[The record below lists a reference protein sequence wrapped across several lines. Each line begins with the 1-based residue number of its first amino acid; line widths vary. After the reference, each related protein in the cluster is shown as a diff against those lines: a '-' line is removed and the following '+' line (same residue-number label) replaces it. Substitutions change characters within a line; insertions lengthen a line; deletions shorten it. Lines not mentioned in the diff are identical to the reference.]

1 VWKYG
6 EILSDNAQMLCFITE
21 LIIQL
26 LFIII
31 LVVQE
36 QRMTLHAMLLWLA
49 VKLQVALDVQARSK
63 VYSTLIAV

>member
-1 VWKYG
+1 MWKYG

>member
-6 EILSDNAQMLCFITE
+6 EILSDNAQMLCFIIE
-21 LIIQL
+21 LII
-26 LFIII
+26 
-31 LVVQE
+31 VQE